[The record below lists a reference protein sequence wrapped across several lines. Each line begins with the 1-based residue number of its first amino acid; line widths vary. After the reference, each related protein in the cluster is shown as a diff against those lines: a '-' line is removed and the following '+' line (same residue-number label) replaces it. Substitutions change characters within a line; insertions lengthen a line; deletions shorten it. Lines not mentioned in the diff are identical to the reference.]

1 MASTDVGRGL
11 RKKDH
16 ETDRKR
22 NNINAGKNI
31 VTQVRSGQ
39 QQPNLKHNPSNQDVV
54 MTQTSNPYNSFKQ
67 TAATTQGNGNSG

>member
-39 QQPNLKHNPSNQDVV
+39 Q
-54 MTQTSNPYNSFKQ
+54 
-67 TAATTQGNGNSG
+67 